1 MNVQEIIDQVQT
13 HLTTNNV
20 GRELNPN
27 DPLSHL
33 NERLLDYTYNIR
45 RIFGGPGEKIK
56 HNQKDVLLNGTIIRK
71 SNVEFPDWVGQ
82 EEAGVES
89 SGMEALAWYRPWH
102 FEHVGE
108 NGEGAVGDPGWGIY
122 LLDRGIW
129 TLAWFLHRNINPTPD
144 SPSGEQYNT
153 QDLII
158 IAAKILFFHEFF
170 HFLTEVAGSTIEI
183 ASDFNRINYVDYH
196 NQVYLP
202 GLRNNTAGEPLEE
215 ALANAFSLK
224 HSGNLRVSN
233 ALKQFM
239 RGQPSGYH
247 DFENFSS
254 VEDFKVGRR
263 RLGGYLV
270 HTAEE
275 PGGSPLEGFF
285 SRNQMKINWFDA
297 PVYIVSTIPEPEHQ
311 ILGYA
316 RIQDNQWNEHPNFVR
331 EWRKYRKG
339 KDQQRMQALYL
350 DARQSV
356 SSSDNTQR
364 YNAHC
369 KKILGNDSL
378 WEFYIDYTTRG
389 FYKICDDG
397 RQFMVG
403 VRSREGLNPHYPRLY
418 QNIHP
423 CDE

>member
-13 HLTTNNV
+13 HLTANNV
-20 GRELNPN
+20 RGELALN
-27 DPLSHL
+27 DPAAKQP
-33 NERLLDYTYNIR
+33 ERHSVVRDNIR

-71 SNVEFPDWVGQ
+71 SDEEFPDWVRQ
-82 EEAGVES
+82 EHDRVEEF
-89 SGMEALAWYRPWH
+89 GMDSLAWYRPWH
-102 FEHVGE
+102 YEISGDE
-108 NGEGAVGDPGWGIY
+108 AVGDPGWGIY

-144 SPSGEQYNT
+144 SPPGEQYNT

-158 IAAKILFFHEFF
+158 ISAKILFFHEFF

-183 ASDFNRINYVDYH
+183 ASDFNIINYIEYH

-233 ALKQFM
+233 ALKRFM

-254 VEDFKVGRR
+254 VEDFKGGRR

-316 RIQDNQWNEHPNFVR
+316 RIQDNQWVEHQNFVR
-331 EWRKYRKG
+331 EWRRYRSG
-339 KDQQRMQALYL
+339 KDQQKMQASYL
-350 DARQSV
+350 DARQSA

-378 WEFYIDYTTRG
+378 WEFYIDYHTRG

-418 QNIHP
+418 QNIQP
-423 CDE
+423 CE

>member
-13 HLTTNNV
+13 HLTANNV

-33 NERLLDYTYNIR
+33 NERLFDYTYNIR

-71 SNVEFPDWVGQ
+71 SDEEFPDWVRQ
-82 EEAGVES
+82 EHDRVEEF
-89 SGMEALAWYRPWH
+89 GMDSLAWYRPWH
-102 FEHVGE
+102 YEISDYGE
-108 NGEGAVGDPGWGIY
+108 VGDPGWGIY

-144 SPSGEQYNT
+144 SPPGEQYNT

-183 ASDFNRINYVDYH
+183 ASDFNIINYIEYH

-202 GLRNNTAGEPLEE
+202 ALRNNPPGEPLEE

-224 HSGNLRVSN
+224 HSGNLKVSS

-239 RGQPSGYH
+239 HGQPSGYH

-254 VEDFKVGRR
+254 VEDFKGGRR

-316 RIQDNQWNEHPNFVR
+316 RIQDNQWVEHQNFVR
-331 EWRKYRKG
+331 EWRRYRRG
-339 KDQQRMQALYL
+339 KDQQRMQRSYEE
-350 DARQSV
+350 ARQNA
-356 SSSDNTQR
+356 SSADYVPR
-364 YNAHC
+364 INAQV

-378 WEFYIDYTTRG
+378 WEFYIDYHTRG

-418 QNIHP
+418 QNIQP
-423 CDE
+423 CE